1 MATGVG
7 MSVAEGKQVVEVD
20 GKPFLLETPLKADV
34 ALIGARQ
41 AGYVGTLEH
50 ALTVHNFN
58 PILAMAADVVIA
70 KPQMIVPIGVISPGA
85 VKTPGVIVT
94 HLLERA
100 AS

>member
-20 GKPFLLETPLKADV
+20 EKPFLLETPLKADV

-50 ALTVHNFN
+50 ALTAHNFN
-58 PILAMAADVVIA
+58 PILAMAADVVIG